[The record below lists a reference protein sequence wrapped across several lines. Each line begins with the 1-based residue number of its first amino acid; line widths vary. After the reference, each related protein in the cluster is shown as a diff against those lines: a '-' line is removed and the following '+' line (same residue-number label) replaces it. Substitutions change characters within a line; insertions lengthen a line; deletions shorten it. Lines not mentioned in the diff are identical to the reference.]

1 MNDSN
6 QTVRP
11 DESPVPAN
19 GAAEGKRRA
28 ADRLNIP
35 SSVVRASGFV
45 PGDTVYATDES
56 PAGEAAKPTL
66 LLLKEPPA
74 KLLGKYV
81 VSKDC
86 RIRVTPA
93 MLKKAGFQG
102 ETFEF
107 EGGPGKIIVRPRK
120 SAATS

>member
-6 QTVRP
+6 QTAPP
-11 DESPVPAN
+11 DESPVTAEA
-19 GAAEGKRRA
+19 AAEGKRRA

-35 SSVVRASGFV
+35 SSLVRASGFM

-56 PAGEAAKPTL
+56 PAGEAPKPVL
-66 LLLKEPPA
+66 VLLKDPPA
-74 KLLGKYV
+74 KTLGKYV

-93 MLKKAGFQG
+93 MLKKAAFEG

-120 SAATS
+120 PAAST